1 MRNVIGVDLGGSAIK
16 YALITEH
23 GNILYE
29 SQLSSKADVSS
40 DAIIEQIKKAIA
52 DVFDYAQTQGL
63 EVSGVGVGS
72 PGIIDSIKGTVI
84 GKAENLKGWENIP
97 LVSILR
103 SEFDCPVYIDNDANV
118 MALAELAYG
127 AACGCT
133 DAVFLTIG
141 TGIGGAMIINRELY
155 GGFRNRGAE
164 LGHTPLIAHGEAC
177 NCGSVGC
184 FEQYASVTA
193 LLRDYKQLLQEN
205 DKTIPESIDG
215 KYIIT
220 KYHEN
225 ESEAITALNRH
236 CDYVGYAISGF
247 INIFSPQRVIIGGG
261 ISEAGEFYI
270 DKIREYNQKYVIND
284 CGINTEIVKAKLGN
298 LSGCIG
304 AASLVFTA

>member
-29 SQLSSKADVSS
+29 SQMPSKADVSS
-40 DAIIEQIKKAIA
+40 DAIIGQIKAAIT
-52 DVFDYAQTQGL
+52 DVLKFASSQEI

-72 PGIIDSIKGTVI
+72 PGIIDSIKGTVV

-103 SEFDCPVYIDNDANV
+103 TEFGCPVYIDNDANV
-118 MALAELAYG
+118 MALAELSYG
-127 AACGCT
+127 AANGCT

-164 LGHTPLIAHGEAC
+164 LGHTPLIAHGEKC
-177 NCGSVGC
+177 NCGSIGC

-193 LLRDYKQLLQEN
+193 LIRDYVSLLKEN
-205 DKTIPESIDG
+205 NQPIPSEIDG
-215 KYIIT
+215 KYVIARF
-220 KYHEN
+220 HEN
-225 ESEAITALNRH
+225 QPEAVAALNKH

-270 DKIREYNQKYVIND
+270 EMIRKANQKYVIND
-284 CGINTEIVKAKLGN
+284 CGINTEIVQAKLGN